1 MATYIMLI
9 NYTQQGI
16 ESIKESPERL
26 DRAKE
31 LPQSLGGEVR
41 DFYLTMGTYDAV
53 AMIEAPDDQTA
64 ASFVLAAGSQG
75 NVRTT
80 TLKAFSETEF
90 REIVQSL
97 P

>member
-31 LPQSLGGEVR
+31 LLQSLGGEVR
-41 DFYLTMGTYDAV
+41 EFYLTMGIWSYSSIGRVRFDRP
-53 AMIEAPDDQTA
+53 IGA
-64 ASFVLAAGSQG
+64 ATVLA
-75 NVRTT
+75 
-80 TLKAFSETEF
+80 KK
-90 REIVQSL
+90 L
-97 P
+97 PKEMGRNDGL

>member
-1 MATYIMLI
+1 MATYILLI

-16 ESIKESPERL
+16 ERIKESPERL
-26 DRAKE
+26 DRVKE
-31 LPQSLGGEVR
+31 LLQSLGGEVR
-41 DFYLTMGTYDAV
+41 DFYLIMGPYDV
-53 AMIEAPDDQTA
+53 VVMIEAPDDQTVA
-64 ASFVLAAGSQG
+64 RFVLAAGSHG

-80 TLKAFSETEF
+80 TLKAFSESEF